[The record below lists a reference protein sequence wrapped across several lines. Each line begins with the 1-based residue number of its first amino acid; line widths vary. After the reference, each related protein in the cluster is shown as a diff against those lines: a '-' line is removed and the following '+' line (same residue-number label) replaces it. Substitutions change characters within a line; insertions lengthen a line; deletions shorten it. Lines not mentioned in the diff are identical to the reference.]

1 MINRAIVK
9 DYTVCS
15 QNNVTTHL
23 ICELNLD
30 IDPTPCIIDDVKL
43 MRDFSCTNELV
54 IKKKK
59 PLRRK

>member
-1 MINRAIVK
+1 MPEDRIHDTYIPSLRMINRAIVK

-30 IDPTPCIIDDVKL
+30 IDPTPCIIDDV
-43 MRDFSCTNELV
+43 NP
-54 IKKKK
+54 I
-59 PLRRK
+59 